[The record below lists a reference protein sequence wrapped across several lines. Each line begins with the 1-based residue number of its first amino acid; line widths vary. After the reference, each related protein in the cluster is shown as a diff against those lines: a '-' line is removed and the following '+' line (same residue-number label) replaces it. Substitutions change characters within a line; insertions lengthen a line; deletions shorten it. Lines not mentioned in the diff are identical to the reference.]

1 MGLDIY
7 IYIEK
12 KTRDSKKLAY
22 FRKINFL
29 IPFIEDYY
37 NINLENCKDVE
48 IDKECIEELLIRC
61 KQVLEDS
68 SKAEELLPVK
78 GGFFFG
84 STEYDQNYFKD
95 VQLVKD
101 TCIDLLE
108 EFSSLEDGKYITFS
122 IWY

>member
-7 IYIEK
+7 IQK
-12 KTRDSKKLAY
+12 KVRLSKELAY
-22 FRKINFL
+22 FRKVNFL

-37 NINLENCKDVE
+37 DITELENCEE
-48 IDKECIEELLIRC
+48 IELDKYCIEELIIRC
-61 KQVLEDS
+61 KQVLEDN
-68 SKAEELLPVK
+68 SKAEELLPVE

-84 STEYDQNYFKD
+84 STEYDQGYFED

-101 TCIDLLE
+101 TCLNLLE
-108 EFSSLEDGKYITFS
+108 EFSSLKDGEYITFS

>member
-7 IYIEK
+7 IQK
-12 KTRDSKKLAY
+12 KVRLCKELAY
-22 FRKINFL
+22 FHRVNFL

-37 NINLENCKDVE
+37 DIAWLGNCEE
-48 IDKECIEELLIRC
+48 IELDKYCIEELIIRC

-108 EFSSLEDGKYITFS
+108 EFSSLEDGEYITFS

>member
-7 IYIEK
+7 IK
-12 KTRDSKKLAY
+12 KKVRRSKELAY
-22 FRKINFL
+22 FRKVNFL

-37 NINLENCKDVE
+37 DIAGLENCEE
-48 IDKECIEELLIRC
+48 IELDKYCIEELIIRC
-61 KQVLEDS
+61 KQVLEDH

-84 STEYDQNYFKD
+84 STEYDQGYFED

-101 TCIDLLE
+101 TCLDLLE
-108 EFSSLEDGKYITFS
+108 EFSSLEDGEYITFS

>member
-7 IYIEK
+7 IEK
-12 KTRDSKKLAY
+12 KVRRSKELAY
-22 FRKINFL
+22 FRKANFL

-37 NINLENCKDVE
+37 DIVELENCEE
-48 IDKECIEELLIRC
+48 IKLDKYCIEELIIRC
-61 KQVLEDS
+61 KQVLEDH

-78 GGFFFG
+78 EGFFFG
-84 STEYDQNYFKD
+84 STEYDQGYFEN

-101 TCIDLLE
+101 TCLDLLE
-108 EFSSLEDGKYITFS
+108 EFSSLEDGEYIIFS

>member
-7 IYIEK
+7 IQK
-12 KTRDSKKLAY
+12 KVRRSKELAY
-22 FRKINFL
+22 FRKVKFL

-37 NINLENCKDVE
+37 NIAELENCEE
-48 IDKECIEELLIRC
+48 IELDKYCIEELIIRC
-61 KQVLEDS
+61 KQVLEDH

-84 STEYDQNYFKD
+84 STEYDQGYFED

-101 TCIDLLE
+101 TCLNLLE
-108 EFSSLEDGKYITFS
+108 EFLSLEDGEYITFS